1 MVFSLTLPLLVHVL
15 VILLLA
21 QFLDFLNVPLNLAEV
36 NLVILLVFL
45 QIVGAFNVS
54 QDEGGDLFECEVGVT
69 REGENL
75 VGRSLM
81 DDYKHIRLA
90 SPDDLLGFAE

>member
-21 QFLDFLNVPLNLAEV
+21 QFLDFLNVPLNLAEI

-45 QIVGAFNVS
+45 QIVGAFDVS
-54 QDEGGDLFECEVGVT
+54 QDEGGDLFEREVGVT

-90 SPDDLLGFAE
+90 SPDDLLCFAE

>member
-54 QDEGGDLFECEVGVT
+54 QDEGGDLFEREVGVT

-81 DDYKHIRLA
+81 DHNKHIRLA